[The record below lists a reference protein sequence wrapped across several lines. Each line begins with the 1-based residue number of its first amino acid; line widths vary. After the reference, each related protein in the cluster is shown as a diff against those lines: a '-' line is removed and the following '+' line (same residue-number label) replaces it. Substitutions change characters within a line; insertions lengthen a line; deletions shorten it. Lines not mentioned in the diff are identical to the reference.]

1 MHFIFGGAYNG
12 KTAYAKQLASDAPLF
27 TAHMPTVEEVRGQTI
42 IIRHIEQCVTL
53 QADERLEAMRIVEQL
68 EQLASVATVI
78 VIGNDISRG
87 VVPIQKEARFQ
98 RDCAGRLYQLL
109 VQRAKR
115 VTQIWYGL
123 PQTIKGV

>member
-12 KTAYAKQLASDAPLF
+12 KTAYAKQLAPDVPLF
-27 TAHMPTVEEVRGQTI
+27 TAYMPTVEEVRGQTI

-87 VVPIQKEARFQ
+87 IVPLQKEARFQ

>member
-12 KTAYAKQLASDAPLF
+12 KTAYAKQLAPDAPLF

-53 QADERLEAMRIVEQL
+53 QADERLEAMRIVKQL

-87 VVPIQKEARFQ
+87 IVPLQKEARFQ

>member
-12 KTAYAKQLASDAPLF
+12 KTAYAKQLAPDARLL

-87 VVPIQKEARFQ
+87 VVPLQKEARFQ